1 MPSSLSFLLYNN
13 SDLPLKNHARSN
25 NRGINSYTDSV
36 LERPTKDNANGIT
49 QERENFRNRLARHS
63 IVSDNIWRRHNIRN
77 DIKSTKPEP
86 LKMAS
91 NENSF
96 LSAKRRRE
104 AVSKTRN
111 ISCHLSLFRIV
122 FSVLE
127 KISIGPSR

>member
-13 SDLPLKNHARSN
+13 PDLPLKSHARSN
-25 NRGINSYTDSV
+25 NRGINSYPYTNSV

-111 ISCHLSLFRIV
+111 I
-122 FSVLE
+122 
-127 KISIGPSR
+127 

>member
-1 MPSSLSFLLYNN
+1 MPSSLSFLLYKN
-13 SDLPLKNHARSN
+13 SDLPLKTHARSSTNN
-25 NRGINSYTDSV
+25 NRGIDSYLYTDSA
-36 LERPTKDNANGIT
+36 LEHPTKDNANYVSNPNGTT
-49 QERENFRNRLARHS
+49 QERESFRNRLARYS
-63 IVSDNIWRRHNIRN
+63 IMSDHIWRRHNIRN

-111 ISCHLSLFRIV
+111 I
-122 FSVLE
+122 
-127 KISIGPSR
+127 